1 MALQTMQK
9 ANLDAAKADVH
20 GDIAKQA
27 VTLDRVSVVKVTF
40 NPGAKWS
47 KDLKPYAG
55 TESCLLPH
63 VAYVLS
69 GSLMVQM
76 DDGSTE
82 LFKAGDV
89 MLLPPGHDAWTVGDE
104 PCTFIQ
110 FSQGDNYYDDLLP
123 RSR

>member
-1 MALQTMQK
+1 MALKTMQK
-9 ANLDAAKADVH
+9 ANLDSAKADVH
-20 GDIAKQA
+20 GDISKQA

-82 LFKAGDV
+82 LFEAGDV
-89 MLLPPGHDAWTVGDE
+89 MMLPPGHDAWAVGDK

-110 FSQGDNYYDDLLP
+110 FSQGDNYYDELLP